1 MGAGRESGEAMP
13 EGNGRTLVQLAAG
26 GGPVPFEF
34 EKLGEVLVALFL
46 GSSTL
51 LLTAAIAWRLAVKPT
66 MRAILELRAA
76 RAGADPVLSR
86 RVAELEEEV
95 RALKHRFA
103 ALPEGNPSRPLGTD
117 VPWRGTK
124 ERT

>member
-1 MGAGRESGEAMP
+1 MP
-13 EGNGRTLVQLAAG
+13 FDL
-26 GGPVPFEF
+26 
-34 EKLGEVLVALFL
+34 EKLGEVLAALFV

-76 RAGADPVLSR
+76 RGGADPALSR
-86 RVAELEEEV
+86 RVGELEEGV
-95 RALKHRFA
+95 RPLKQRLA
-103 ALPEGNPSRPLGTD
+103 ALPEGNPTRTLGTD
-117 VPWRGTK
+117 VSWRGTK

>member
-1 MGAGRESGEAMP
+1 M
-13 EGNGRTLVQLAAG
+13 
-26 GGPVPFEF
+26 PFEL
-34 EKLGEVLVALFL
+34 EKLGEVLAALFV

-76 RAGADPVLSR
+76 RAGADPALSR

-95 RALKHRFA
+95 RALKHRLA